1 MSVQIKLSNSGTGE
15 FSAQIN
21 KFPTTIKVPAMNE
34 DYIIHLLMGLFGTIF
49 GYYLFSSTINESG
62 IYHPNTLFAIVLG
75 GFGAMNIARLVTGPK
90 GSGTLTFHKDHV
102 VVEEPGWLKAK
113 KWQQPLS
120 SYKGIAIRTGKQPKN
135 KKLKPFQ
142 IIEMIHE
149 DKSKNLP
156 LYAKRG
162 SAKPMKI
169 FNDYANKLNLKP
181 ITD

>member
-1 MSVQIKLSNSGTGE
+1 MSVQIKLSNSGTGD
-15 FSAQIN
+15 FSVPLE

-34 DYIIHLLMGLFGTIF
+34 DYIIHIMMGLFASIF

-62 IYHPNTLFAIVLG
+62 IFHPNIIFAILLA

-90 GSGTLTFHKDHV
+90 GSGTLTFHADHV
-102 VVEEPGWLKAK
+102 EVEEPGWIKK
-113 KWQQPLS
+113 QKWQEPFS
-120 SYKGIAIRTGKQPKN
+120 AYKGLAIRTGKQPKN

-149 DKSKNLP
+149 KKSKNLP

-162 SAKPMKI
+162 SSKPMKI
-169 FNDYANKLNLKP
+169 FENYANKLNLKP
-181 ITD
+181 IT